1 MTIASPIPP
10 KDDSLAAFPR
20 GLGLPSQ
27 SPLFWVQ
34 QKDRY
39 LRQLMIRDIEAVT
52 GRRLIV
58 YFANRYEVGAEIQ
71 QRDVLHFA
79 ELFGDLN
86 QDRVDLLVETNGGST
101 DATEA
106 IISLIQSSLVD
117 FRVVV
122 VNAAKSNGTLLAL
135 AAQCIVMGAISEL
148 GPIEPAIQGIP
159 CSILDSP
166 EIAKSNFP
174 LHMLGKFALQQ
185 SRSLATSLLT
195 RGMMTSKTKV
205 EIEAAVNALAG
216 RHRFP
221 SLGSVIDHR
230 EALAI
235 GLNVTYLPPDDEL
248 WRRFWL
254 LYCMYD
260 HDARSS
266 GLLKMF
272 EGRSRSLAI
281 AAPSPPSP

>member
-1 MTIASPIPP
+1 
-10 KDDSLAAFPR
+10 
-20 GLGLPSQ
+20 
-27 SPLFWVQ
+27 
-34 QKDRY
+34 
-39 LRQLMIRDIEAVT
+39 
-52 GRRLIV
+52 
-58 YFANRYEVGAEIQ
+58 
-71 QRDVLHFA
+71 
-79 ELFGDLN
+79 
-86 QDRVDLLVETNGGST
+86 
-101 DATEA
+101 
-106 IISLIQSSLVD
+106 
-117 FRVVV
+117 
-122 VNAAKSNGTLLAL
+122 
-135 AAQCIVMGAISEL
+135 
-148 GPIEPAIQGIP
+148 
-159 CSILDSP
+159 
-166 EIAKSNFP
+166 
-174 LHMLGKFALQQ
+174 
-185 SRSLATSLLT
+185 
-195 RGMMTSKTKV
+195 MTSKTKV

-221 SLGSVIDHR
+221 SHGSVIDHR